1 MTYRLRRF
9 LLAPTGLHLLCALC
23 ALLACLP
30 PLFPELCPQGTE
42 AQVFRYAGY
51 TLMSALIVSGVL
63 MLLSGAAHLLRFN
76 NLRAL
81 TQLLKWGSIWGG
93 ALGVFAFTA
102 FLADVPAQEAK
113 AEHTPIQTS
122 DTLHP
127 PHDALTGPDA
137 LTIPI
142 DTTDAPTDNVVA
154 TPNLTLLENKH
165 AELLRTYLERS
176 PRWQGLQTSDTFYS
190 RPGHPVLVPPTA
202 SGTPGLVHV
211 CFRHL
216 TEGAPLPEGYTVIK
230 PGDPFPVTESDTQVA
245 DLALDLGRNHYLL
258 LAWRG
263 TAHAETAYK
272 ALNAAIA
279 AIDRRMQ
286 PLVEHPEEETITRML
301 TGRRSYT
308 GDAPEIRFCEPAGQ
322 EGVYQ
327 AEVYVNPGEEGT
339 LLFYIRESESG
350 ELLRLFSCPAQ
361 YSDQS
366 EELFRHDIPGS
377 VPSWS
382 YNRALYPYLP
392 PNAPVFTIRNGSDHR
407 YFGVALEVWFK
418 PADQRRHRYRLLRR
432 CYKVLP
438 FDDSFMSESPVSGAA
453 SPVDTE
459 EKDGA
464 DVSCPHFPA

>member
-42 AQVFRYAGY
+42 EQVFRYAGY

-142 DTTDAPTDNVVA
+142 DTTDAPNVVA

-361 YSDQS
+361 YSDRG

-453 SPVDTE
+453 SPADAE
-459 EKDGA
+459 EKVGA